1 MTPVEKIEKAKHYI
15 ELGNELMKEALTELS
30 TNKSKSK
37 RVPTSLEQKK
47 EKMLKNLY
55 KS

>member
-1 MTPVEKIEKAKHYI
+1 MTPVEKIEKAKNYI
-15 ELGNELMKEALTELS
+15 ELGNELMKETLTELS
-30 TNKSKSK
+30 TKKSKSK

-47 EKMLKNLY
+47 EKMLKKLY